1 MALRKL
7 ALLSAF
13 VCCSLL
19 AGSKGSRA
27 EYAGGT
33 ILQIPDGCSG
43 SIQAVDE
50 QFFVFY
56 SKKARWRVPYD
67 RINLIEYG
75 QKVDRRYM
83 AAVLL
88 SPLLLLSKKR
98 QHFLTVGYTDEQGRQ
113 QAMIFR
119 VDKTDIRMILVALEA
134 RTGRRVEFQDDE
146 ARKAGKG

>member
-1 MALRKL
+1 MALKKL
-7 ALLSAF
+7 VLLSAL

-19 AGSKGSRA
+19 ARTKGSRA
-27 EYAGGT
+27 DYAGGT

-50 QFFVFY
+50 QYFVFY
-56 SKKARWRVPYD
+56 SKKARWRVPYEK
-67 RINLIEYG
+67 INLIEYG

-83 AAVLL
+83 AAVLV

-98 QHFLTVGYTDEQGRQ
+98 QHFLTVGYTDEQGHQ

-119 VDKTDIRMILVALEA
+119 VGKTDIRTILVSLEA
-134 RTGRRVEFQDDE
+134 RTGRR
-146 ARKAGKG
+146 